1 MSDDR
6 PEDKA
11 AGSEASAAADA
22 GTAADTASAPAP
34 AASDSVPAGSQ
45 TKPEPPAPPA
55 AAPARRGGFIAWL
68 ALLLVLALAAG
79 SAYVVLEARRL
90 EARLDDRVASLETAP
105 DRDNAEVEQAM
116 ARLEASVEQRL
127 GSGLDAAAS
136 ELAQQTGQLQQQA
149 TQLQQ
154 LAAAL
159 EQQGRELEQQ
169 RAELQ
174 RYSATDRE
182 SWLLAEAEYLVRLAN
197 QRLIMTGDTESAQ
210 ALLGSA
216 DAILRQLD
224 DAALHPV
231 RAALA
236 SDLAA
241 IRAVPKLDVEGLYLR
256 LAALIEQAAALA
268 IFQMPELEAQVPPE
282 PAQDWQ
288 DRLRQGYDAALRK
301 LSDYIII
308 RRRDVPMAVLMDPQ
322 WEGLVRQNLRMLLE
336 QAQVALLSGNQV
348 LYRESL
354 ARAEHW
360 VGEFFASDE
369 AAARALA
376 SELRQLMDQT
386 VQVALPDTTRSL
398 RALEEAA
405 SQRATATGG
414 V

>member
-1 MSDDR
+1 MSDDK
-6 PEDKA
+6 PEDKSSGSDAPGSPTETVTGSVA
-11 AGSEASAAADA
+11 APA
-22 GTAADTASAPAP
+22 APAP
-34 AASDSVPAGSQ
+34 VAAGAVTP
-45 TKPEPPAPPA
+45 
-55 AAPARRGGFIAWL
+55 PARRGGFIAWL
-68 ALLLVLALAAG
+68 AFLLVLALAAG
-79 SAYVVLEARRL
+79 TAYVVQEAQRR
-90 EARLDDRVASLETAP
+90 EARLLDRVASLETAP
-105 DRDNAEVEQAM
+105 DRDQEQAAQAM
-116 ARLEASVEQRL
+116 AQMEASVEQRL
-127 GSGLDAAAS
+127 TSGLDSAATAVAQQADQLR
-136 ELAQQTGQLQQQA
+136 ELAA
-149 TQLQQ
+149 V
-154 LAAAL
+154 L
-159 EQQGRELEQQ
+159 ERQGRELEQQ

-210 ALLGSA
+210 ALLASA

-224 DAALHPV
+224 DARLHPV

-256 LAALIEQAAALA
+256 LAALIEQADALA
-268 IFQMPELEAQVPPE
+268 IFQLPELEAQPM
-282 PAQDWQ
+282 PAPAENWQ
-288 DRLRQGYDAALRK
+288 DRLQQGYQAALRK

-308 RRRDVPMAVLMDPQ
+308 RRRDVPMEVLMDPQ

-386 VQVALPDTTRSL
+386 VQLVLPDTNRSL
-398 RALEEAA
+398 RALEEAVTEQA
-405 SQRATATGG
+405 SPAGG